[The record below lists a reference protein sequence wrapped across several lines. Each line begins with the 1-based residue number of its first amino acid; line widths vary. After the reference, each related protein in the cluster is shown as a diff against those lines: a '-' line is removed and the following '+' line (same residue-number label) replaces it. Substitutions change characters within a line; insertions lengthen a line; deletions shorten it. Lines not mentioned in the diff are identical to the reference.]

1 MRQNYNDAQD
11 NVERDTI
18 QGENK
23 IGNDNLWYFYPDENN
38 LNKVMK
44 KYKDNLDL

>member
-23 IGNDNLWYFYPDENN
+23 IGNDNLWYFYPDETSKQGNE
-38 LNKVMK
+38 